1 MAINASL
8 CITRN
13 DYSRLRALI
22 VDLER
27 HARSMQAG
35 AETLEEILD
44 SARVVQP
51 EQVPGSIVTMNS
63 TVEFVDVRT
72 GDRETV
78 TVVYPEEANV
88 SEGRISVLS
97 PVGTALLGL
106 PQGKDAEL
114 PLPHGRTRRIR
125 IEAVLYQPE
134 AEGNY
139 AL

>member
-44 SARVVQP
+44 TARVVQP
-51 EQVPGSIVTMNS
+51 EQIPGSIVTMNS
-63 TVEFVDVRT
+63 TVEFVDVST

-106 PQGKDAEL
+106 PQGNDAEL

-134 AEGNY
+134 AEGHY